1 MSTASAMAMDLP
13 PSAFEG
19 STNAELL
26 NALCANAARLGA
38 VELENNEGNPA
49 RAAEAASELCKTLES
64 TLEILAAL
72 EQMNQPPESDLDGFG
87 EFEPDTRVSVRSVKI
102 SPPKLEDVCFAG
114 SLELSRALRALNG
127 AKNLEAQLVAT
138 ETAHRKL
145 GRAIFAVIQVA
156 RDSGITDFVGGSQ
169 LLRRA
174 DGELA
179 SALVVRRLYS
189 EFRRTLRRAENESA
203 EAVLTALRY
212 AAGAVAILTASPHY
226 AVMRVS
232 DRALLRRQRD
242 RLLEWSRAGK
252 PVREGLQLLEDIWT
266 CADLLRD
273 INRRQELRAHD
284 TTMIRELLRDSA
296 SDRPGW
302 LDDLAHLAGL
312 DDALDALTVQIQGA
326 RTAAERNAL
335 SMDIVVRLSFLV

>member
-1 MSTASAMAMDLP
+1 MAMDLP
-13 PSAFEG
+13 PGAFES
-19 STNAELL
+19 STNPELL
-26 NALCANAARLGA
+26 NALCANAAWLGA
-38 VELENNEGNPA
+38 VDTENNEGNEA
-49 RAAEAASELCKTLES
+49 RAAEAANELAKTLES

-72 EQMNQPPESDLDGFG
+72 EQLNQPPESDFDGFG
-87 EFEPDTRVSVRSVKI
+87 EFEPDTRVSIRTAKVA
-102 SPPKLEDVCFAG
+102 PPKLEDVCFAG
-114 SLELSRALRALNG
+114 SLELSRALRAVNG
-127 AKNLEAQLVAT
+127 AKTLEDQLVAT
-138 ETAHRKL
+138 ETGRRKL
-145 GRAIFAVIQVA
+145 GRAIFAVVQVA
-156 RDSGITDFVGGSQ
+156 RESGITDFVGGTQ

-174 DGELA
+174 DSELA

-189 EFRRTLRRAENESA
+189 EFRRTLRRAENESS

-284 TTMIRELLRDSA
+284 TDMIRELLRDSS
-296 SDRPGW
+296 SDRQGW
-302 LDDLAHLAGL
+302 LEDLTRLAGL
-312 DDALDALTVQIQGA
+312 DDALDALIAQTRSA
-326 RTAAERNAL
+326 RTDSERLAL
-335 SMDIVVRLSFLV
+335 TMDIVVRLSFLV